1 MKTKQELIE
10 WLRDAYAMERAMEI
24 ALQKQI
30 ASESVALV
38 VREQLTAHLGET
50 QRHAIAVAGC
60 LKRLGTDT
68 STMKT
73 VFAQGLELIRGAGTA
88 FAGDS
93 RVKDLLTTCA
103 AEHFEIA
110 CYTALRAGAER
121 FGVADVIQTCD
132 IILKDERRMAD
143 WLEGNLPHLV
153 MAYLEETPVHTVATD
168 AEDDDV
174 PEAYGPRDDQEPAP
188 PASANEVSTTQP
200 PKPSSADPAISV
212 PPFQDIHEGRE
223 IIRPSPR
230 GSPAEMS
237 R

>member
-1 MKTKQELIE
+1 MKTKQELFE
-10 WLRDAYAMERAMEI
+10 WLRDAHAMEKAMEI

-38 VREQLTAHLGET
+38 VREQLTTHLAET

-68 STMKT
+68 STVKT
-73 VFAQGLELIRGAGTA
+73 VFAQGLEMIRGASTA

-93 RVKDLLTTCA
+93 RVKDMLTACA

-121 FGVADVIQTCD
+121 FGIADVVQTCD
-132 IILKDERRMAD
+132 LILKDERRMAD
-143 WLEGNLPHLV
+143 WLEANLPHIV
-153 MAYLEETPVHTVATD
+153 MSYLEESPVHTVAPD

-174 PEAYGPRDDQEPAP
+174 PEAYGPREDEAP
-188 PASANEVSTTQP
+188 PPAASSGPAVEEWRPSASRAEEPGFP
-200 PKPSSADPAISV
+200 PA
-212 PPFQDIHEGRE
+212 FEDIHEGRE
-223 IIRPSPR
+223 IIPPSPR
-230 GSPAEMS
+230 GSAAVKT